1 MFSIKDTQYDENSK
15 IDLSGYATTATT
27 NQMTLS
33 IEDLKQKVANKLN
46 SNPIDH
52 NHSISQIEQLQQKL
66 DNKLSIPES
75 EETKYSYKTLLKDW
89 DEISYLKDVK
99 VSMLDIAVDKST
111 SGYVFSVDGSGD
123 LLITFN
129 EVVIAYYVKA
139 SQKWYFGEIDLSSF
153 VKNTNEVLKNHYE
166 ALMIILDKLGYKDK
180 DTTDGDKVTPVE
192 KVSAVP
198 TEE

>member
-89 DEISYLKDVK
+89 DSISYLKNVK
-99 VSMLDIAVDKST
+99 IPVLDIAIDKNT
-111 SGYVFSVDGSGD
+111 SGYVFNVDASGD

-129 EVVIAYYVKA
+129 EIVIAYYDKA
-139 SQKWYFGEIDLSSF
+139 SQKWYFGEIDLNSF
-153 VKNTNEVLKNHYE
+153 VSKTNEVLKNHYE
-166 ALMIILDKLGYKDK
+166 ALMIILDKLGYRDK

-192 KVSAVP
+192 KV
-198 TEE
+198 TEVEI

>member
-52 NHSISQIEQLQQKL
+52 NHSISQIDQLEQQLN
-66 DNKLSIPES
+66 NKLSIPES

-89 DEISYLKDVK
+89 DEISYLESVK
-99 VSMLDIAVDKST
+99 IPKLDIALDKNT
-111 SGYVFSVDGSGD
+111 SGYVFNVDGSGD
-123 LLITFN
+123 LLISYN
-129 EVVIAYYVKA
+129 DIVIAMYNKA
-139 SQKWYFGEIDLSSF
+139 KQTWNFNGIND
-153 VKNTNEVLKNHYE
+153 VLKNHYD
-166 ALMIILDKLGYKDK
+166 ALMIILDKLGLKDN
-180 DTTDGDKVTPVE
+180 DETDGDKVSPVE

>member
-52 NHSISQIEQLQQKL
+52 NHTISQIEQLQQKL

-89 DEISYLKDVK
+89 DSIEFLKNVKISV
-99 VSMLDIAVDKST
+99 LDIALNKST
-111 SGYVFSVDGSGD
+111 SGYVFNVDASGD

-129 EVVIAYYVKA
+129 EIVIAYYNKTA
-139 SQKWYFGEIDLSSF
+139 QKWFFNEIDLSSF
-153 VKNTNEVLKNHYE
+153 VSKTNEVLKNHYE
-166 ALMIILDKLGYKDK
+166 ALMIILDKLGYRDK
-180 DTTDGDKVTPVE
+180 DITDGDKVTPVE
-192 KVSAVP
+192 KI
-198 TEE
+198 TEVEI